1 MSNAD
6 FHVYLKTKMQN
17 LTFEQLKAKNRA
29 EYDDKTGILNVNL
42 LQHIPVDYFD
52 EMLLPASVL
61 VRPDVRVNFDILGVR
76 NDVFVN
82 GKHKFWRVLVKRK
95 K

>member
-1 MSNAD
+1 MANVD
-6 FHVYLKTKMQN
+6 FYVYLKSKTQN
-17 LTFEQLKAKNRA
+17 LTFEQLKAKKRA

-52 EMLLPASVL
+52 EMLLPVSVL
-61 VRPDVRVNFDILGVR
+61 IRPDVRVNFDILDVR
-76 NDVFVN
+76 NDVSVN
-82 GKHKFWRVLVKRK
+82 GKRKFWRVLVKRK